1 MGLKHL
7 KLHFRASLTV
17 HDFSTNRYL
26 TDSEF
31 KFHSFSNPHSV
42 SFALCQDI
50 EWLEFFAG
58 TGNLTRVMRSAQCKS
73 VRFDILDHECPDN
86 RRSNFMDLSSPSG
99 FAFLGSFESQTC
111 MVPIIIFH
119 PDELGKTN
127 MIEDE
132 MTQISDLFGSS
143 KIGNT
148 LPSPWSP
155 RCFRMPSGP
164 EVLFNFKNECG
175 HQLSLCLRFDWF
187 WRVQLS
193 ITGKLPLGE
202 EWVSDRCDVF
212 FMARPWHCHYD
223 CINYIIVVWT
233 VSIRSCLMIAL
244 TTVLGG
250 IWSLEQPSGAL
261 TEFYPAFRETIQN
274 IFTCG
279 GPHAVGA

>member
-7 KLHFRASLTV
+7 KLHFRASLAV
-17 HDFSTNRYL
+17 H
-26 TDSEF
+26 DSEF

-99 FAFLGSFESQTC
+99 FAFLGSFKSQTC

-164 EVLFNFKNECG
+164 EVLFIFKNECG

-187 WRVQLS
+187 
-193 ITGKLPLGE
+193 
-202 EWVSDRCDVF
+202 
-212 FMARPWHCHYD
+212 
-223 CINYIIVVWT
+223 
-233 VSIRSCLMIAL
+233 
-244 TTVLGG
+244 
-250 IWSLEQPSGAL
+250 
-261 TEFYPAFRETIQN
+261 
-274 IFTCG
+274 
-279 GPHAVGA
+279 